1 MQVTYDLVDM
11 SPNDLL
17 QLRDTLLTALQTY
30 HAGPRTILVQLCLA
44 ISGVALQLPA
54 WEDPVQTMIETF
66 GANPAMVP
74 ALLQFLTVLPEEV
87 TTNTKIPLTVRQ
99 TVPVLQLL
107 SVDVLGA

>member
-54 WEDPVQTMIETF
+54 QRGREDKSLELFFRVCFIS
-66 GANPAMVP
+66 NNLLL
-74 ALLQFLTVLPEEV
+74 ALLV
-87 TTNTKIPLTVRQ
+87 
-99 TVPVLQLL
+99 
-107 SVDVLGA
+107 